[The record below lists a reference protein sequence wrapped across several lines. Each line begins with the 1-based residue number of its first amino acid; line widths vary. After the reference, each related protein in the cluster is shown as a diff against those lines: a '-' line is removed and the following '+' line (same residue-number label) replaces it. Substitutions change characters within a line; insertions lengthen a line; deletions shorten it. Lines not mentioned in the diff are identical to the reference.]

1 MDGITLVTLLEDLLD
16 AAVASIGVTAPARQF
31 VAHGSNALDCE
42 HVSVEIVDASVS
54 PIDPAMCAG
63 IDTITFAVEVVR
75 CYIAATGDNPIPAA
89 SGIGAD
95 SYTIAFDLGALMGG
109 LGDRWEAGTLF
120 PSLPALDC
128 GQVQII
134 GAQPVGPE
142 CGYAG
147 WRLTVTVQP

>member
-1 MDGITLVTLLEDLLD
+1 MTGLTLVTLLDDLLTS
-16 AAVASIGVTAPARQF
+16 AVAVIPNPPARQF
-31 VAHGSNALDCE
+31 IAHGSNALDCE

-142 CGYAG
+142 GGYAG